1 MRRLF
6 FLLVICAGISRTAR
20 SENVEWFTDA
30 QAAQAKAKAENKL
43 VLLDFTGS
51 DWCMW
56 CKRLKKSVFDKP
68 EFAEFA
74 KSKLVLVEV
83 DFPQNKTLSLDQK
96 EANARLDKTYRIES
110 YPTIILLDPDG
121 KQVGRMGFVLGGPSA
136 FIAKLEKLT
145 KGKTPALEPEKTA
158 KVEASKPLMDTN

>member
-6 FLLVICAGISRTAR
+6 FLLVLCTGVCLTAR

-51 DWCMW
+51 DWCGW
-56 CKRLKKSVFDKP
+56 CKRLKKNVFDKP

-74 KSKLVLVEV
+74 QSKLVLVEV
-83 DFPQNKTLSLDQK
+83 DFPHNKTLPQAQQ
-96 EANARLDKTYRIES
+96 EANARLDKTYGIDS
-110 YPTIILLDPDG
+110 YPTIILLDPEG
-121 KQVGRMGFVLGGPSA
+121 KQVGRMGFVFGGPSA
-136 FIAKLEKLT
+136 FIAKLEKIT
-145 KGKTPALEPEKTA
+145 KAKTPEPEKTA
-158 KVEASKPLMDTN
+158 KLEPSKPLMNAN

>member
-6 FLLVICAGISRTAR
+6 FLLVICAGISQTAR
-20 SENVEWFTDA
+20 SENVGWFTDA

-51 DWCMW
+51 DWCAW

-74 KSKLVLVEV
+74 RSNLVLVEV
-83 DFPQNKTLSLDQK
+83 DFPRNKTLPQDQQ
-96 EANARLDKTYRIES
+96 EANARLDKTYGIES

-121 KQVGRMGFVLGGPSA
+121 KQVGRMGFVFGGPSA
-136 FIAKLEKLT
+136 FIAKLEKFT
-145 KGKTPALEPEKTA
+145 KGKTLPPESEKTA
-158 KVEASKPLMDTN
+158 QAASKPLMNTN